1 LPQAFERPWPL
12 AFRETIMSAHASP
25 EQIRK
30 QLSHP
35 VIDGDGHWIEYGP
48 VFADKIRK
56 VVGDKGADG
65 FLAHTRR
72 IPDSLRLTIDERKRR
87 GVAMEGYWGRQTTNT
102 RDRATAMMP
111 RMLYDRLDELGIDFG
126 IVYPTAG
133 LGIARIA
140 DDETRRAVVRGFNTV
155 TADYFAK
162 LSNRLTPAAVIPMH
176 TPEEAIAE
184 LEFVTK
190 QLGLKVAMFGS
201 GLARPLEIAKQAN
214 GIDPLIARHAV
225 FYDQLGLDSEY
236 DYDAVWRKCRELG
249 IAPTFHTGGRSFGLR
264 NNPSNFT
271 FNHIGHF
278 AAAGHAVAKGLFLG
292 GVTRRF
298 PDLRFGFL
306 EGGVGWGCQLFADL
320 IEHWERRGEHG
331 LEYMHPSKLDRKLL
345 AQLVTKYGYDEIAAE
360 LQRRDGWPAKE
371 EDELDGNVP
380 AHDDY
385 AACNI
390 TKKQDWIDLYAT
402 PYFFGCEADD
412 RMNAVAFSKFNP
424 FGARMQ
430 AIYSSD
436 IGHFDVPD
444 MLQVLPEA
452 WELVEDELISR
463 DDFRDFTFANSV
475 KLWGTQNPRFFEG
488 TVVAEVLG
496 RAPAPARAA
505 AE

>member
-1 LPQAFERPWPL
+1 
-12 AFRETIMSAHASP
+12 MSAHGSP
-25 EQIRK
+25 EQIHAK
-30 QLSHP
+30 LSHP
-35 VIDGDGHWIEYGP
+35 VIDGDGHWIEYTP
-48 VFADKIRK
+48 VFAEKIRK
-56 VVGDKGADG
+56 AVGDKGADG
-65 FLAHTRR
+65 FLAQQRF
-72 IPDSLRLTIDERKRR
+72 IPDTLRLSIAERKQR
-87 GVAMEGYWGRQTTNT
+87 GVGMQGYWGRQSTNT

-133 LGIARIA
+133 LGIPRIA
-140 DDETRRAVVRGFNTV
+140 DDETRRAVIRGFNIV

-162 LSNRLTPAAVIPMH
+162 LSDRLTPAAVIPMH

-184 LEFVTK
+184 LEFVTR

-201 GLARPLEIAKQAN
+201 SIARPLAAAK
-214 GIDPLIARHAV
+214 GLDPQVARHAV
-225 FYDQLGLDSEY
+225 LYDQFGLDSDH
-236 DYDAVWRKCRELG
+236 DYDAVWQKCRELG

-298 PDLRFGFL
+298 PELRFGFL

-320 IEHWERRGEHG
+320 IEHWERRGAKG
-331 LEYMHPSKLDRKLL
+331 IAYMDPSKLNRQLL
-345 AQLVTKYGYDEIAAE
+345 RQLVDKYGYEEIAAE
-360 LQRRDGWPAKE
+360 LDRRDGWPAKE
-371 EDELDGNVP
+371 EDSLTGGVK
-380 AHDDY
+380 ALDDY

-390 TKKQDWIDLYAT
+390 TRKEDWIDLYVK

-412 RMNAVAFSKFNP
+412 RMNAVAFSRFNP
-424 FGARMQ
+424 FEVKIQ

-452 WELVEDELISR
+452 YELVEDGLITS
-463 DDFRDFTFANSV
+463 DNFRDFTFGNAV
-475 KLWGTQNPRFFEG
+475 RLWGTQNPHFFDG
-488 TVVAEVLG
+488 TAVARQAADLLSQTPG
-496 RAPAPARAA
+496 RTPSRAA